1 MKRTLLFTVALTAL
15 MLIPALAGANQN
27 TAYVQHFQN
36 GKINWQSGM
45 IMATGIGAPPAN
57 AVNMAQKRGMAV
69 RAATVVARRNLL
81 EIVKG
86 VQIDSATT
94 VEDYMVTS
102 DVIVSQ
108 VTGFLQ
114 NSRVMG
120 PPTYL
125 SDGSVEITVGI
136 PLHGRLSGVL
146 MPNDMQFKSMAAPEP
161 EKAPEA
167 QAAPES
173 QAQAEH
179 TGLLVNAKGL
189 NLRPA
194 MSPKIVDPNGEEIY
208 GSVMVSREY
217 AIQQGMAG
225 YAKNLESAAQNPR
238 IAANPLQ
245 VKARE
250 VSGKART
257 NLVVSQDQADSI
269 RRLAKS
275 SNVLEKCKVMIVL
288 D

>member
-1 MKRTLLFTVALTAL
+1 MKRTLMLAVALAAL
-15 MLIPALAGANQN
+15 LLFPGLVSAQGNN
-27 TAYVQHFQN
+27 AYVQHFEN
-36 GKINWQSGM
+36 GQVNWQTGM
-45 IMATGIGAPPAN
+45 ITATGVGAPPAN

-136 PLHGRLSGVL
+136 PLHGRLSGVV
-146 MPNDMQFKSMAAPEP
+146 MSDNVQFKSAS
-161 EKAPEA
+161 
-167 QAAPES
+167 APES
-173 QAQAEH
+173 ESEPVAEPETLAQRDF
-179 TGLLVNAKGL
+179 TGLLIDARGL

-194 MSPKIVDPNGEEIY
+194 MSPKVVDENGEEVY
-208 GSVMVSREY
+208 GSVLVSREY

-225 YAKNLESAAQNPR
+225 YAKSLESAASNPR
-238 IAANPLQ
+238 IASNPLQ
-245 VKARE
+245 VKAQD

-257 NLVVSQDQADSI
+257 NLVVSSDQARQI
-269 RRLAKS
+269 RQLAQGAS
-275 SNVLEKCKVMIVL
+275 VLEKCKVMIVL